1 VPWQYDGV
9 RPALGV
15 APLLGSDTDPVLGEL
30 LHLSP
35 REIDDL
41 RGRGALQ

>member
-15 APLLGSDTDPVLGEL
+15 APLLGSDTQLVLSEL
-30 LHLSP
+30 LQLSP
-35 REIDDL
+35 EEIEDL